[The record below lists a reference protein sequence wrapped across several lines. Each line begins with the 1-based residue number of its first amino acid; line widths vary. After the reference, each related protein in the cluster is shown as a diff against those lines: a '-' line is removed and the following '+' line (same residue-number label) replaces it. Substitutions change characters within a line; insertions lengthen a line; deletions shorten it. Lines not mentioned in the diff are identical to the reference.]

1 MKLFIAFFIL
11 FLTYCLSPATIS
23 ATVNSNI
30 VALNP
35 TTHSKKTDDKR
46 VEKGKKMKGIAGY
59 LFGFAFLLFVIGAG
73 IAQRSPFNPVGIIL
87 AILAFA
93 CFAISLILFLIG
105 LAMQHHWNYTEVKV
119 VFGFIYHLETSRFNG
134 RTL

>member
-1 MKLFIAFFIL
+1 MKFFIALQLL
-11 FLTYCLSPATIS
+11 FLTSCITPPTLS
-23 ATVNSNI
+23 ATVNSHT

-35 TTHSKKTDDKR
+35 TPHSKKTEDRR
-46 VEKGKKMKGIAGY
+46 VEKGKKLKGIAGY

-105 LAMQHHWNYTEVKV
+105 LVMQHYWN
-119 VFGFIYHLETSRFNG
+119 
-134 RTL
+134 

>member
-1 MKLFIAFFIL
+1 MKLVITFIIL
-11 FLTYCLSPATIS
+11 FLTHCLSPTTIS
-23 ATVNSNI
+23 ATVNAHI

-35 TTHSKKTDDKR
+35 TPHSKKTEDRR
-46 VEKGKKMKGIAGY
+46 VEKGKKLKGIAGY

-105 LAMQHHWNYTEVKV
+105 LVMQHYRN
-119 VFGFIYHLETSRFNG
+119 
-134 RTL
+134 